1 MGIKLPGFA
10 PSPQETALI
19 LVTMVWGGTF
29 LAVQHALAV
38 SGPLFFVGLRFA
50 VAALCTLMLSLR
62 VCRGVT
68 ARELMAGTS
77 IGVAIFLGYEL
88 QTMGLQSISSSKS
101 AFITALYVPMV
112 PLLQWAILRQPPR
125 LMAWLGIAL
134 AFTGLVLLAGP
145 EAGGIGAGQ
154 GELLTL
160 VSTLAIA
167 GEIILIGRFAGS
179 VDIRRVTVI
188 QLLVASGLAF
198 ACMPVAGE
206 QIPPFSWTLI
216 ALAGGLGL
224 ASALIQLTM
233 NWAQKSV
240 SPTRATLIYA
250 GEPVWAGIVGRVAGE
265 RLPILAVAGGALIV
279 AGVIVSELKLA
290 RQRPARAAGKPLR
303 EGEPT
308 AWCE

>member
-1 MGIKLPGFA
+1 MAIKHLGLA
-10 PSPQETALI
+10 LSRQEVALI

-29 LAVQHALAV
+29 LAVQYALAA

-50 VAALCTLMLSLR
+50 VAALCTLMLSLH
-62 VCRGVT
+62 VLKGLTV
-68 ARELMAGTS
+68 RELMAGAA
-77 IGVAIFLGYEL
+77 IGIAIFLGYEL
-88 QTMGLQSISSSKS
+88 QTMGLQTISSSKS

-125 LMAWLGIAL
+125 AMAWVGIAL
-134 AFTGLVLLAGP
+134 AFSGLVLLAGP
-145 EAGGIGAGQ
+145 QAGGLEAGR

-160 VSTLAIA
+160 VSALAIA
-167 GEIILIGRFAGS
+167 AEILLIGRFAGS

-188 QLLVASGLAF
+188 QLLVASALAF

-206 QIPPFSWTLI
+206 PLPPFSWTLI

-250 GEPVWAGIVGRVAGE
+250 GEPVWAGIVGRLAGE
-265 RLPILAVAGGALIV
+265 RLPLLAVLGGALIV
-279 AGVIVSELKLA
+279 AGVIVSELKWV
-290 RQRPARAAGKPLR
+290 RKRTSGQVGNGLR

-308 AWCE
+308 VLG